1 MSLKNIDLNLFVLF
15 EVIYD
20 AGNLT
25 QASHILNVTQPAVS
39 NALARLR
46 AQVGDPLFVH
56 SGKRMNPTA
65 TADEL
70 IGPVRQALRLL
81 QGTVDREP
89 LFEPSESKKVIR
101 LSIGDVGEA
110 IILPRFAQ
118 ILQVEA
124 PQMKISVYQV
134 ERKLIGKKLAANE
147 IDFAIDIPTTV
158 EGQLMQVS
166 LTSDQQVCVVAPNH
180 ALASNLELSL
190 EDYLACNHI
199 HVSSR
204 KKGGG
209 VADLGLGKLGVSR
222 NILVRLQ
229 HYQAAFALLENSN
242 LLLTAPKSLAGLYPC
257 KSFELPFVTPNLDLS
272 LYWHKS
278 TERSGV
284 NNWVRAKLQEA
295 TLGSSCV

>member
-56 SGKRMNPTA
+56 SDKRMNPTA

-81 QGTVDREP
+81 QGTVDKEP
-89 LFEPSESKKVIR
+89 HFEPRESKKIIR

-110 IILPRFAQ
+110 IILPRFVE
-118 ILQVEA
+118 ILQEEA
-124 PQMKISVYQV
+124 PQMKINVFQV

-147 IDFAIDIPTTV
+147 IDFAVDIPTTV
-158 EGQLMQVS
+158 EGQLMQLS
-166 LTSDQQVCVVAPNH
+166 LTSDHQVCVVTLGH
-180 ALASNLELSL
+180 VLASNSEISL
-190 EDYLACNHI
+190 EDYLSCGHI

-204 KKGGG
+204 KRGGG
-209 VADLGLGKLGVSR
+209 VADIGLGSLGVSR

-229 HYQAAFALLENSN
+229 HYQAGFALLEKSD
-242 LLLTAPKSLAGLYPC
+242 LMLTAPRSLADLYNV
-257 KSFELPFVTPNLDLS
+257 KSFELPFAAPNLDLN

-278 TERSGV
+278 AERSGV
-284 NNWVRAKLQEA
+284 NNWVRNKLQQA
-295 TLGSSCV
+295 ALG